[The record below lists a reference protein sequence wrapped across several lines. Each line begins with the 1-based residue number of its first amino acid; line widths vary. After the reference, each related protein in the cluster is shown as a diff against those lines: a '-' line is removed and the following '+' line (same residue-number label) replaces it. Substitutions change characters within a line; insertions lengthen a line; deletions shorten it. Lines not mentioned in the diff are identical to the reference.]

1 MLRTQRL
8 SSRMN
13 ARNALLT
20 EGFRSCLCPW
30 KPTSNPQ
37 PPPPPRTG
45 LGTGRGLATPGCVPP
60 SAPGHPRRHRLRHCH
75 PGWAAPSPPA
85 VVRNRL
91 TCERTDDQV
100 ARAQLGEEARHGG
113 GVEGRATLERE
124 HGREEQWCKHGHSGC
139 REMLGWIGGR
149 HERLPPVQMPVLSR
163 RVRAVG
169 LISSSV
175 CAVFVSVACG
185 PATPP
190 VARSSGQ
197 ATPDTT
203 IPSGPYGDAARRGR
217 ALLTATRDSLPAHV
231 GNKLRCT
238 SCHLDAGRR
247 ETAGSWL
254 GAFARYPQYRARSGV
269 VETIEYRVND
279 CFRRSMNGTPLDPGG
294 GDMRDIV
301 AYLAFLSRG
310 IVVSPV
316 PANSRLQKWAAFKA
330 DTAAGARVFTATCA
344 KCH

>member
-1 MLRTQRL
+1 
-8 SSRMN
+8 
-13 ARNALLT
+13 
-20 EGFRSCLCPW
+20 
-30 KPTSNPQ
+30 
-37 PPPPPRTG
+37 
-45 LGTGRGLATPGCVPP
+45 
-60 SAPGHPRRHRLRHCH
+60 
-75 PGWAAPSPPA
+75 
-85 VVRNRL
+85 
-91 TCERTDDQV
+91 
-100 ARAQLGEEARHGG
+100 
-113 GVEGRATLERE
+113 
-124 HGREEQWCKHGHSGC
+124 
-139 REMLGWIGGR
+139 
-149 HERLPPVQMPVLSR
+149 MPVLSR

-175 CAVFVSVACG
+175 CAVFMSVACG

-197 ATPDTT
+197 ATADTT

-279 CFRRSMNGTPLDPGG
+279 CFRRSMNGTALDPGG

-330 DTAAGARVFTATCA
+330 DTAAGARVFAATCA
-344 KCH
+344 KCHGVSGEGTAVAPPLWGAQSYNIGAGMSRVRTAAEFISRNMPFDAPGTLADSQAFNVAAYINARPRPDFKGKENDWPNGDPPPDVAYPTRVHH

>member
-1 MLRTQRL
+1 
-8 SSRMN
+8 
-13 ARNALLT
+13 
-20 EGFRSCLCPW
+20 
-30 KPTSNPQ
+30 
-37 PPPPPRTG
+37 
-45 LGTGRGLATPGCVPP
+45 
-60 SAPGHPRRHRLRHCH
+60 
-75 PGWAAPSPPA
+75 
-85 VVRNRL
+85 
-91 TCERTDDQV
+91 
-100 ARAQLGEEARHGG
+100 
-113 GVEGRATLERE
+113 
-124 HGREEQWCKHGHSGC
+124 
-139 REMLGWIGGR
+139 
-149 HERLPPVQMPVLSR
+149 MPVLSR
-163 RVRAVG
+163 RVRAVS

-175 CAVFVSVACG
+175 CAVFVGVACG

-197 ATPDTT
+197 ATADTT

-279 CFRRSMNGTPLDPGG
+279 CFRRSMNGTALDPGG

-330 DTAAGARVFTATCA
+330 DTAAGARVFAATCA
-344 KCH
+344 KCHGVSGEGTAVAPPLWGAQSFNIGAGMSRVRTAAEFISRNMPFDAPGTLADSQAFDVAAYINARPRPDFKGKENDWPNGDPPPDVAYPTRVHH